1 MYIKE
6 INLKNF
12 RCYENADLKFSSGTN
27 IIYGLNAAGKTNIL
41 EAVYLFCTGRSH
53 RRALIEEMIK
63 EGCDLSEIIIKFKSY
78 NRDFS
83 GSLKFSKDKK
93 KLLKINSAEIKK
105 LSEISNYIN
114 IVMFSPEDLS
124 IIKGFPSERRRF
136 ADMAISQIKPVYLK
150 LLNDYIKTVAQRNSL
165 LKNINSTGKGEE
177 MLDVWDE
184 AMAELA
190 SSIVIYRYNFI
201 CDLKKYFYE
210 IYNKISSENIK
221 MRYICSFYND
231 FEKDLSKETIK
242 GKLLEKLALSRK
254 KDIENG
260 ATQNGIHKDDF
271 LFFIDKREVRRYASQ
286 GQQRSLVL
294 SLKLALAELIKDIK
308 GDYPIILL
316 DDIAS
321 ELDEKRRAYLK
332 GKIKDKQVIITCTDK
347 ESNLI
352 ENDNVKYFYIKNS
365 DVCEE

>member
-12 RCYENADLKFSSGTN
+12 RCYSSANLKFSPRTN
-27 IIYGLNAAGKTNIL
+27 IIYGFNAAGKTNIL

-63 EGCDLSEIIIKFKSY
+63 EGRDLSEISIDFESY
-78 NRDFS
+78 NRDFK
-83 GSLKFSKDKK
+83 GILKFSKDKK
-93 KLLKINSAEIKK
+93 KLLKINEAEIKK

-136 ADMAISQIKPVYLK
+136 IDMAISQIKHVYLK
-150 LLNDYIKTVAQRNSL
+150 LLNDYIKTVSQRNSL

-184 AMAELA
+184 AMADLA
-190 SSIVIYRYNFI
+190 ASIAVYRYNFI
-201 CDLKKYFYE
+201 SDLKKYFYE
-210 IYNKISSENIK
+210 IYNQVSNENIK

-231 FEKDLSKETIK
+231 FEKDLSKETVK
-242 GKLLEKLALSRK
+242 RNLLEKLELSRK

-260 ATQNGIHKDDF
+260 STQIGIHKDDF
-271 LFFIDKREVRRYASQ
+271 LFFIDKREVRKYASQ

-294 SLKLALAELIKDIK
+294 SLKLALAELIREIK
-308 GDYPIILL
+308 GDYPVILL
-316 DDIAS
+316 DDITS

-347 ESNLI
+347 ESNLTKSGS
-352 ENDNVKYFYIKNS
+352 VKYFYVNNS
-365 DVCEE
+365 NVREE